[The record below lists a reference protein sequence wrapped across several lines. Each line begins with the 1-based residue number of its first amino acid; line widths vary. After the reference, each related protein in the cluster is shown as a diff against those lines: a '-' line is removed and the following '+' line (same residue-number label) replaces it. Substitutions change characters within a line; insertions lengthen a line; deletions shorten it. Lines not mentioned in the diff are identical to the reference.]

1 MRIVSKDEHFRES
14 KKALMRYRAL
24 MEKVAR
30 MEERLEQIDRDL
42 MSIKSPALS
51 SEPKASVRITLEDKL
66 IRKDELESKINATL
80 KFARQNRADIMRCID
95 ALENQKQALVL
106 ERYFIDGVTLE
117 TISDEMNY
125 SYEYVKQLY
134 VAGVKAAVVK
144 W

>member
-1 MRIVSKDEHFRES
+1 MRIVSKDERFRES
-14 KKALMRYRAL
+14 KKALMRYRVL

-30 MEERLEQIDRDL
+30 MEERLAQIDRDL
-42 MSIKSPALS
+42 MSVKSPALS

-106 ERYFIDGVTLE
+106 ERYFIGLQSLEEIADDVSYSCSYVTKLYIQGVQS
-117 TISDEMNY
+117 IS
-125 SYEYVKQLY
+125 
-134 VAGVKAAVVK
+134 VV
-144 W
+144 